1 MVVRATCAAGL
12 ALTLLASSCTSA
24 TPTPS
29 GSPRPLGASHL
40 QLIEAEDAQTL
51 DPALIDDPTSLA
63 IGSEIFQGLT
73 RLDDNQRP
81 IPSLADHWEV
91 SDAGRTYTF
100 HLRSAQYQS
109 GATVEAQDALTAWT
123 RALAP
128 ATASPLTIFFSPLGV
143 RYPGD
148 SLGAVQVVDSK
159 TLRVRLP
166 RPDSELLTLLALPP
180 YWLVDPKQPSSGSG
194 PYRVDRWDHSR
205 AIHLSAFDGYWG
217 ARPSVRKVDI
227 EIEPDNAKRLD
238 RFTSGAVDVAHGF
251 TGPQLL
257 AFARDPAHAAEL
269 HKVPTARTTWLGFNT
284 SAGSGYGP
292 PDRLAIAQVPFP
304 GESFVAVALKH
315 VNEPPPSVLDVRGDV
330 PLRVVQAVDR
340 ARLTDLA
347 LFGSMLAAPATDL
360 LPPGVPGHLNRQ
372 LPVHD
377 PAAARAALDQASFPG
392 TIDLYFSTNAT
403 VGRVA
408 ADLQDQLS
416 SATGRSVVLHPTG
429 DFFNQAALDKLP
441 FFIDTWSADVPYP
454 SDILE
459 NILRAN
465 AQFNNLRLFDPEI
478 ERALDQGR
486 AAASWDAALT
496 AYQQAESVA
505 LSQNRVIPLYSG
517 VEPYLARPGLSIP
530 FIGGMVAYR
539 WEEVR

>member
-12 ALTLLASSCTSA
+12 ALTLLASSCTPA
-24 TPTPS
+24 TPAPS
-29 GSPRPLGASHL
+29 GSPRSSGGASHL

-73 RLDDNQRP
+73 RLDQNQRP
-81 IPSLADHWEV
+81 VPSLADHWEI
-91 SDAGRTYTF
+91 SDAGQTYIF
-100 HLRSAQYQS
+100 HLRTAQYQS
-109 GATVEAQDALTAWT
+109 GATVQAQDAVTAWT

-128 ATASPLTIFFSPLGV
+128 GTASPLTIFFSPLGV

-148 SLGAVQVVDSK
+148 SLSAVQVVDSK
-159 TLRVRLP
+159 TLRLRLP
-166 RPDSELLTLLALPP
+166 QPNSELLTLLALPP
-180 YWLVDPKQPSSGSG
+180 YWLADPKQTSSGSG
-194 PYRVDRWDHSR
+194 PYRLDRWDHGR
-205 AIHLSAFDGYWG
+205 ALHLSAFDGYWG

-238 RFTSGAVDVAHGF
+238 RFTSGAADVAHGF

-257 AFARDPAHAAEL
+257 AFARDPAHTAEL

-292 PDRLAIAQVPFP
+292 PDRLAIAQ
-304 GESFVAVALKH
+304 AI
-315 VNEPPPSVLDVRGDV
+315 
-330 PLRVVQAVDR
+330 DR
-340 ARLTDLA
+340 SRLTDLA
-347 LFGSMLAAPATDL
+347 LFGSMLAAPATDF

-372 LPVHD
+372 LPGHD
-377 PAAARAALDQASFPG
+377 PVAARAALDQASFPR

-408 ADLQDQLS
+408 ADLQDQIS
-416 SATGRSVVLHPTG
+416 SATGRSVVLHPIG

-459 NILRAN
+459 NVLRAN

-478 ERALDQGR
+478 ERGLDQGR
-486 AAASWDAALT
+486 AAVSWEGALA
-496 AYQQAESVA
+496 AYQQAEGVA
-505 LSQNRVIPLYSG
+505 VTQNRVIPLYSG
-517 VEPYLARPGLSIP
+517 VEPYLVKPGLHIT
-530 FIGGMVAYR
+530 FIGGTIAYR

>member
-12 ALTLLASSCTSA
+12 ALTLLASSCNPGTS
-24 TPTPS
+24 TSS
-29 GSPRPLGASHL
+29 GSPRPVGGASHL

-51 DPALIDDPTSLA
+51 DPALIDDPMSLA
-63 IGSEIFQGLT
+63 IGSEVFQGLT
-73 RLDDNQRP
+73 RLDQNQRP

-100 HLRSAQYQS
+100 HLRNAHYQS
-109 GATVEAQDALTAWT
+109 GATVQAQDALTAWT

-148 SLGAVQVVDSK
+148 SLSSVQVVDAK
-159 TLRVRLP
+159 TLRLRLP
-166 RPDSELLTLLALPP
+166 QPDSELLTLLALPP
-180 YWLVDPKQPSSGSG
+180 YWLADPKQPSSGSG

-217 ARPSVRKVDI
+217 DRPSVRKVDI

-238 RFTSGAVDVAHGF
+238 RFSSGAIDVAHGF
-251 TGPQLL
+251 SGPQLL
-257 AFARDPAHAAEL
+257 AFARDPAHAAQL

-284 SAGSGYGP
+284 IAGSGYGP
-292 PDRLAIAQVPFP
+292 PDRLAIAQ
-304 GESFVAVALKH
+304 AI
-315 VNEPPPSVLDVRGDV
+315 
-330 PLRVVQAVDR
+330 DR
-340 ARLTDLA
+340 SRLTDLA

-372 LPVHD
+372 LPAYN
-377 PAAARAALDQASFPG
+377 PAAARAALDQASFPRA
-392 TIDLYFSTNAT
+392 IDLYFSTNAT

-416 SATGRSVVLHPTG
+416 SATGRSVVLHPIG

-441 FFIDTWSADVPYP
+441 LFIDTWSADVPYP

-459 NILRAN
+459 NVLGAN
-465 AQFNNLRLFDPEI
+465 AQFNNLRAFDPEI

-486 AAASWDAALT
+486 AAVSWDPALK
-496 AYQQAESVA
+496 AYQTAVAVA
-505 LSQNRVIPLYSG
+505 LAQNRAIPLYSG
-517 VEPYLARPGLSIP
+517 VEPYLVRPGLHVP
-530 FIGGMVAYR
+530 FIGGTIAYR

>member
-12 ALTLLASSCTSA
+12 ALTLLASSCNPGTS
-24 TPTPS
+24 TSS
-29 GSPRPLGASHL
+29 GSPRPVGGASHL

-51 DPALIDDPTSLA
+51 DPALIDDPMSLA
-63 IGSEIFQGLT
+63 IGSEVFQGLT
-73 RLDDNQRP
+73 RLDQNQRP

-100 HLRSAQYQS
+100 HLRNAHYQS
-109 GATVEAQDALTAWT
+109 GATVQAQDALTAWT

-148 SLGAVQVVDSK
+148 SLSSVQVVDAK
-159 TLRVRLP
+159 TLRLRLP
-166 RPDSELLTLLALPP
+166 QPDSELLTLLALPP
-180 YWLVDPKQPSSGSG
+180 YWLADPKQPSSGSG

-217 ARPSVRKVDI
+217 DRPSIRKVDI

-238 RFTSGAVDVAHGF
+238 RFSSGAIDVAHGF
-251 TGPQLL
+251 SGPQLL
-257 AFARDPAHAAEL
+257 AFARDPAHAAQL

-284 SAGSGYGP
+284 IAGSGYGP
-292 PDRLAIAQVPFP
+292 PDRLAIAQ
-304 GESFVAVALKH
+304 AI
-315 VNEPPPSVLDVRGDV
+315 
-330 PLRVVQAVDR
+330 DR
-340 ARLTDLA
+340 SRLTDLA

-372 LPVHD
+372 LPAYNPV
-377 PAAARAALDQASFPG
+377 AARAALDQASFPS

-408 ADLQDQLS
+408 ADLQDQFS
-416 SATGRSVVLHPTG
+416 NATGRSVVLHPTG

-459 NILRAN
+459 TVLRAN
-465 AQFNNLRLFDPEI
+465 GQFNNLRLFDPEI

-486 AAASWDAALT
+486 AAASWEAALS
-496 AYQQAESVA
+496 AYRQAEAVA
-505 LSQNRVIPLYSG
+505 VAQNRVIPLYSG
-517 VEPYLARPGLSIP
+517 VEPYLVKPGLHIP
-530 FIGGMVAYR
+530 FTGGTIAYG